1 MSLTVKKHFNRMRWR
16 LVSAQV
22 VGYCVYKIP
31 KNRDSSLGTNNNA
44 ICLTIW
50 DDISQHLIL
59 LKSFR
64 FGRIAF
70 METFQGCLTTYSDV
84 HSLPLLHQMMR
95 AWLCLT
101 TNKKAVHSHNSQ
113 NLFHLKGWPSFR
125 TVKNL
130 SLTQLLTLKASM
142 NKNTLKQKN
151 LL

>member
-1 MSLTVKKHFNRMRWR
+1 MSLTVEKHFNRMRWR

-113 NLFHLKGWPSFR
+113 NLFHFTKLKWETTTTKKVTKLNQPSYFFFLDCIF
-125 TVKNL
+125 VKM
-130 SLTQLLTLKASM
+130 LLG
-142 NKNTLKQKN
+142 
-151 LL
+151 